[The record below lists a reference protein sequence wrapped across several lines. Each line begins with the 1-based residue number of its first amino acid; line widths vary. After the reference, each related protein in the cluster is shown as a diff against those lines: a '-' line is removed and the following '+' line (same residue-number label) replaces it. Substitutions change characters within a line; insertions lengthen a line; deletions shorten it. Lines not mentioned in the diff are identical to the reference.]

1 MILHF
6 RLSVCSLGK
15 IIVIWTM
22 LGGRAF
28 MEQYL
33 RQNKTSFFFHVTSI
47 IGVQTNLTSSSEVS
61 FRIAYSWMVG

>member
-6 RLSVCSLGK
+6 SFRVCSLGK

-22 LGGRAF
+22 LGDRAF

-33 RQNKTSFFFHVTSI
+33 RCNKISISFHVTSI
-47 IGVQTNLTSSSEVS
+47 IGIQTNFDS
-61 FRIAYSWMVG
+61 

>member
-6 RLSVCSLGK
+6 MLSVCSLGK

-28 MEQYL
+28 TEWYL
-33 RQNKTSFFFHVTSI
+33 RHKKISFFFHVTSI
-47 IGVQTNLTSSSEVS
+47 IGVQAN
-61 FRIAYSWMVG
+61 FY

>member
-6 RLSVCSLGK
+6 SLSVCSLGK
-15 IIVIWTM
+15 IIVMWTM

-33 RQNKTSFFFHVTSI
+33 RCSKISVSFHVTSI
-47 IGVQTNLTSSSEVS
+47 IGIQTNLDS
-61 FRIAYSWMVG
+61 

>member
-6 RLSVCSLGK
+6 RLRVCSLGK

-22 LGGRAF
+22 LGGRVF

-33 RQNKTSFFFHVTSI
+33 RHNKISIFFHVTSI
-47 IGVQTNLTSSSEVS
+47 IGIQTN
-61 FRIAYSWMVG
+61 FD